1 MNQALALVIAY
12 LLGSIPFAYLAGRLN
27 GVDLRTV
34 GSGNLGATNVFR
46 TLGRTVGIVVMVL
59 DIAKGAAAV
68 LIAQWLAGGSWWPIA
83 AGALAILGHVFPV
96 WTGFKGGKGVAVG
109 AGALI
114 GLVPLASAVLI
125 VLWVLLV
132 VVTRYVSVASIVAA
146 LAAAPLAWLFGAP
159 WPYVAFIALAALF
172 VIVKHRENIQ
182 RLLNGTEN
190 RIHLGGK
197 GTPDPT

>member
-12 LLGSIPFAYLAGRLN
+12 LLGSIPFAYIAGRLH

-46 TLGRTVGIVVMVL
+46 TLGRTVGVVVMIL

-68 LIAQWLAGGSWWPIA
+68 LIAQWLAGGAWWPLA

-96 WTGFKGGKGVAVG
+96 WTGFKGGKGVAVAG
-109 AGALI
+109 GALI
-114 GLVPLASAVLI
+114 GLVPAASGVLI
-125 VLWVLLV
+125 VLWLLLV
-132 VVTRYVSVASIVAA
+132 VLTRYVSVASIVCA
-146 LAAAPLAWLFGAP
+146 LAAAPLAWAFGAP
-159 WPYVAFIALAALF
+159 WSYVAFIALAGLF
-172 VIVKHRENIQ
+172 VIWKHRENIQ
-182 RLLNGTEN
+182 RLLHGTEN

-197 GTPDPT
+197 GAPGPT

>member
-1 MNQALALVIAY
+1 VSQVLALVLAY

-68 LIAQWLAGGSWWPIA
+68 VIAQWLAGGSWWPIA

-96 WTGFKGGKGVAVG
+96 WTGFAGGKGVAVG

-114 GLVPLASAVLI
+114 GLVPLASATLI

-132 VVTRYVSVASIVAA
+132 LITRYVSVASITCA
-146 LAAAPLAWLFGAP
+146 LAAAPLAWVFGAP
-159 WPYVAFIALAALF
+159 WSYVGFIALAGLF
-172 VIVKHRENIQ
+172 VIWKHRENVQ
-182 RLLNGTEN
+182 RLIDGTEN

>member
-1 MNQALALVIAY
+1 MNQVIALVIAY
-12 LLGSIPFAYLAGRLN
+12 LLGSIPFALIAGRLN

-46 TLGRTVGIVVMVL
+46 TLGRVWGIAVMVL

-68 LIAQWLAGGSWWPIA
+68 LLAQWLVGGSWWPIA

-96 WTGFKGGKGVAVG
+96 WTGFKGGKGVATG

-114 GLVPLASAVLI
+114 GLVPLASVALI

-132 VVTRYVSVASIVAA
+132 LLTRYVSVASIACA
-146 LAAAPLAWLFGAP
+146 LAAAPLAWVFGAP
-159 WPYVAFIALAALF
+159 WSYVAFIAVAGLF
-172 VIVKHRENIQ
+172 VIWKHRENIQ
-182 RLLNGTEN
+182 RLMAGTEN